1 MTSGFVVAFLAAL
14 LGGALNAVAGGGSFL
29 TFPALVFI
37 GLPPVVANVTSTV
50 GLWPGAVASAFAY
63 RRELRQSTG
72 ALPWLAAASVV
83 GGVLGAV
90 LLLRTPERWFVR
102 LLPFLLLVASLVFT
116 AGPAVLRRKTARAA
130 RPGRPSELLP
140 HPVAAVPRSGG
151 QRVSLVLR
159 FLIQVLIA
167 TYGGYFGGGL
177 GILMLASFT
186 FWGQESIHEQN
197 ALKTVLAALI
207 NGVSIVTFVLD
218 GRVAWPLA
226 VLMMTGGMLGGYL
239 GADVARRLPA
249 QRVRGFVLA
258 VAWSMTVLF
267 FVRGY
272 A

>member
-1 MTSGFVVAFLAAL
+1 
-14 LGGALNAVAGGGSFL
+14 
-29 TFPALVFI
+29 
-37 GLPPVVANVTSTV
+37 
-50 GLWPGAVASAFAY
+50 
-63 RRELRQSTG
+63 
-72 ALPWLAAASVV
+72 
-83 GGVLGAV
+83 
-90 LLLRTPERWFVR
+90 
-102 LLPFLLLVASLVFT
+102 
-116 AGPAVLRRKTARAA
+116 
-130 RPGRPSELLP
+130 
-140 HPVAAVPRSGG
+140 
-151 QRVSLVLR
+151 LVLR

-186 FWGQESIHEQN
+186 LWGQESIHEQN

-207 NGVSIVTFVLD
+207 NGVSIVTFVVD

-267 FVRGY
+267 FARGY